1 MNITITQD
9 NSVVE
14 QLGSMGAQLIQLL
27 KTLASGENTI
37 NLTGNIYT
45 PYAYDRDIDYLCSY
59 FSLQEDENTPGTY
72 RGDTFVMSVGTT
84 YIGFEDSNV
93 ESILLNAGIGSDGHV
108 TKSQAAN
115 AVFTNQT
122 FKNNTTITSFPEFK
136 YFTKANNNPPSDLFY
151 GCSNLANIDFS
162 QITALADQE
171 FRSTAIT
178 TANMPNLQSCTGSSQ
193 FRQCTG
199 LTSLNLGGLSSI
211 PNFMVRGCTSLQTV
225 NASNATNVG
234 NEAFASCSSLETFI
248 FNPNVISIGASC
260 FDTCSNLT
268 IDTDDLSNLTNIGYT
283 AFSRVK
289 FKNGILNLPS
299 LTTLGYGAFRRCPN
313 IKKVLCLGKA
323 TETQQ
328 ILGMWNED
336 NAQLQEAYLPYEV
349 TELKENAFAYCKNL
363 TTLKQYTQSV
373 DNWVEGQ
380 TPTYTNIGNR
390 IKSFGDYCFKGCTL
404 LPLTQSDIPINSTS
418 IGSDAFNGCS
428 QLSGNWKFTN
438 LTQLGEAAFYGTGI
452 SSCDF
457 RGCTFTVAPKNGFN
471 NCPNF
476 KKVIFPTTVTTLRER
491 WYPQQNYNT
500 PIFVAGIENV
510 TGYGDNYNW
519 ELNNVQI
526 VNPICIKSK
535 SFSENNKLICPYGQS
550 SNTGN
555 YTNSYFL
562 PGCVKTYAANGGLIY
577 STPNNTA
584 FTSYAQHNSSRACRF
599 GLLYYKDIEHFNAFT
614 FYGTVI
620 ENLVINNVTPPDLVN
635 ESSSDISTY
644 QYYQDWTTKIFPT
657 GIPMAPQ
664 ITTLWVPDSAVATY
678 QANPLYSGLTIKGI
692 NTKTNGTDYDLPRF
706 ATFADWE
713 QAYDTAVA
721 NGNPAPI
728 GLIEEYM

>member
-9 NSVVE
+9 NTIVE

-27 KTLASGENTI
+27 KTLASRENTI

-162 QITALADQE
+162 QITVLADQE

-268 IDTDDLSNLTNIGYT
+268 IDTDDLSNLTSIGYT

-328 ILGMWNED
+328 ILGMWDAD

-380 TPTYTNIGNR
+380 TPSYTSIGTR
-390 IKSFGDYCFKGCTL
+390 IKSFGNYCLQNCSQL
-404 LPLTQSDIPINSTS
+404 QLTQDDIPTNTTS
-418 IGSDAFNGCS
+418 IGNQAFQNCS
-428 QLSGNWKFTN
+428 QLTGDFKFTN
-438 LTQLGEAAFYGTGI
+438 LSSLGSNAFRNTGI
-452 SSCDF
+452 TSCDF
-457 RGCTFTVAPKNGFN
+457 RGSMFTNAKKECFSECN
-471 NCPNF
+471 NF
-476 KKVIFPTTVTTLRER
+476 RELRLPTTVTYLEDQ
-491 WYPQQNYNT
+491 WYPSAVNPTQ
-500 PIFVAGIENV
+500 IMV
-510 TGYGDNYNW
+510 TGIDNVVDHAQYNYA
-519 ELNNVQI
+519 LSNKYI
-526 VNPICIKSK
+526 INPIC
-535 SFSENNKLICPYGQS
+535 NKDSAVHYFITV
-550 SNTGN
+550 NGN
-555 YTNSYFL
+555 GPTNVGCYTNSYFL
-562 PGCVKTYAANGGLIY
+562 PNITKTEFDTPYNYYGTPQ
-577 STPNNTA
+577 STM
-584 FTSYAQHNSSRACRF
+584 FTYRSQEISGRLCRF
-599 GLLYYKDIEHFNAFT
+599 GLLYFKNIEHFYAYT
-614 FYGTVI
+614 FYAVVVQD
-620 ENLVINNVTPPDLVN
+620 LVINNVTPPDLVDHT
-635 ESSSDISTY
+635 SGDISTTT
-644 QYYQDWTTKIFPT
+644 YYQDWTTKIFPT

-713 QAYDTAVA
+713 AAYDTAVA